1 MSDCVTR
8 RALSKTADTRNE
20 IVNGNRGR
28 QDPANK
34 KLQEIAEKVVS
45 RVMIYNPSIS
55 NYRWVHAPNQL
66 YISPEHS
73 VSSIHKDSIV
83 CYPDD
88 RVSYNYYQNKVKR
101 LNIGFVKLEK
111 KSARFAN
118 CIYSIWKRSMCWV
131 R

>member
-28 QDPANK
+28 RDPANK

-55 NYRWVHAPNQL
+55 NYR
-66 YISPEHS
+66 
-73 VSSIHKDSIV
+73 
-83 CYPDD
+83 
-88 RVSYNYYQNKVKR
+88 
-101 LNIGFVKLEK
+101 
-111 KSARFAN
+111 
-118 CIYSIWKRSMCWV
+118 
-131 R
+131 

>member
-55 NYRWVHAPNQL
+55 NYR
-66 YISPEHS
+66 
-73 VSSIHKDSIV
+73 
-83 CYPDD
+83 
-88 RVSYNYYQNKVKR
+88 
-101 LNIGFVKLEK
+101 
-111 KSARFAN
+111 
-118 CIYSIWKRSMCWV
+118 
-131 R
+131 